1 MNNEKIYILTNFII
15 YSLIIVLILIISY
28 NILILSKKY
37 TTPQNPKNSINVSP
51 NYSDPISDVLLD
63 N

>member
-1 MNNEKIYILTNFII
+1 MNNKNIYILTNFII